1 MMKRNLLVLSLA
13 LGFLSADLLKAEN
26 WPGWRGPRGD
36 GTSTDRG
43 VPAEWDGA
51 TGKNILWK
59 TPIPG
64 KGHASPIIWNDRV
77 FVVSCLPEEKTRVL
91 VALDRRTGTPA
102 WQREVVEA
110 GLETKHSL
118 NSRASGTPVT
128 DGKFIYVTFFE
139 ADGPKVDAPNVG
151 SKRLIT
157 PGNMVVAAYDFDGN
171 LAWRVAPGTF
181 ISAHGYCSSPVIF
194 EDLLIVN
201 GDHDGESYV
210 VALDRKTGKTV
221 WKVAREHK
229 TRSYVTPLIRN
240 INGQP
245 QMVMSG
251 SKSIVSLD
259 PRTGE
264 HYWKIDGPTEQFVAS
279 MVYDGELFFMSAG
292 FPTYHV
298 MGIRPDG
305 KGDVTESHVA
315 WHVTNARCYVPSPVL
330 VDGHLFVADDRGTAN
345 CFSAKTGERL
355 WQARLGNHFSASLL
369 SAGGH
374 AYLLADD
381 GTMTIV
387 RPGGEEPDVVAVNK
401 LGEFCFASPA
411 ISQHSLFIRGEKN
424 IYCIGKTKAGGD

>member
-1 MMKRNLLVLSLA
+1 MIRILLTISLA
-13 LGFLSADLLKAEN
+13 LGFLCTDTLEAEN

-36 GTSTDRG
+36 GTSIDEG
-43 VPAEWDGA
+43 VPTEWDGA

-64 KGHASPIIWNDRV
+64 KGHASPIIWKDRV
-77 FVVSCLPEEKTRVL
+77 FVVSCLPDKKTRVL
-91 VALDRRTGTPA
+91 VALDRRSGKPV
-102 WQREVVEA
+102 WQTDVLKA
-110 GLETKHSL
+110 DLETKHSL

-128 DGKFIYVTFFE
+128 DGKLVYVTFFE
-139 ADGPKVDAPNVG
+139 TAGGMVPAPNVG
-151 SKRLIT
+151 NKRLIT
-157 PGNMVVAAYDFDGN
+157 PGRMVVAAYDFDGN
-171 LAWRVAPGTF
+171 LAWRVTPGEF
-181 ISAHGYCSSPVIF
+181 VSAHGYCSSPVIF
-194 EDLLIVN
+194 QDLLIVN

-210 VALDRKTGKTV
+210 VALQRKTGKTV
-221 WKVAREHK
+221 WKVARQYK

-259 PRTGE
+259 PRSGE
-264 HYWKIDGPTEQFVAS
+264 HNWKIEGPTEQFVAS

-305 KGDVTESHVA
+305 KGDVTDSHVA

-345 CFSAKTGERL
+345 CFHAKTGERL

-369 SAGGH
+369 AANGY

-381 GTMTIV
+381 GTMTMV
-387 RPGGEEPDVVAVNK
+387 RPGGTEPDVVAVNK

-411 ISQHSLFIRGEKN
+411 ISQHNLFIRGEKN
-424 IYCIGKTKAGGD
+424 LYCIGTTRTGGD

>member
-1 MMKRNLLVLSLA
+1 MIRKLLTISLV
-13 LGFLSADLLKAEN
+13 LGFLCSDVLVAEN

-36 GTSTDRG
+36 GTSVDRE
-43 VPAEWDGA
+43 VPTEWDGA

-64 KGHASPIIWNDRV
+64 KGHASPIIWKDRV
-77 FVVSCLPEEKTRVL
+77 FVVSCLPEEKSRVL
-91 VALDRRTGTPA
+91 VALDRRTGKLV
-102 WQREVVEA
+102 WQKAVIKA
-110 GLETKHSL
+110 DLETKHSL

-128 DGKFIYVTFFE
+128 DGKLVYVTFFE
-139 ADGPKVDAPNVG
+139 AAGEVVPAPNVG
-151 SKRLIT
+151 NKRLIT
-157 PGNMVVAAYDFDGN
+157 PGRMVVAAYDFDGN
-171 LAWRVAPGTF
+171 LAWRVTPGQF

-194 EDLLIVN
+194 ENLLIVN

-229 TRSYVTPLIRN
+229 TRSYVTPLIRT
-240 INGQP
+240 INGQS

-259 PRTGE
+259 PRSGKQNWTIE
-264 HYWKIDGPTEQFVAS
+264 GPTEQFVAS

-305 KGDVTESHVA
+305 TGNVTDSHVA

-345 CFSAKTGERL
+345 CFDAKTGERL

-369 SAGGH
+369 AGSGY
-374 AYLLADD
+374 AYFLADD
-381 GTMTIV
+381 GTMTMV
-387 RPGGEEPDVVAVNK
+387 RPGGTEPDVVAVNK
-401 LGEFCFASPA
+401 LGELCIASPA
-411 ISQHSLFIRGEKN
+411 ISQHCLFIRGEKN
-424 IYCIGKTKAGGD
+424 LYCIGTARAGGD